1 MQLKNDHELRT
12 RDQRDPLD
20 QGALDASGRKITG
33 GQRTIPGQD
42 DHLSG
47 QTFGLPVVSP
57 GRVKKSEKQ
66 RV

>member
-12 RDQRDPLD
+12 RDPLD
-20 QGALDASGRKITG
+20 QGSVDALGRKIMG
-33 GQRTIPGQD
+33 GQWTIPGQD

-57 GRVKKSEKQ
+57 GRVKK
-66 RV
+66 